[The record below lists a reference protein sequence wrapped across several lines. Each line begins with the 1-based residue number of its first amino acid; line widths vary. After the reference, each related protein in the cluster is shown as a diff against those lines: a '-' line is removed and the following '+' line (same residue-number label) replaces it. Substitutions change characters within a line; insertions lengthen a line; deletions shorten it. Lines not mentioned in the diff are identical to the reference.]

1 MLRRPPISTRT
12 DTLFPYPTLF
22 RSAAVFVLE
31 VRDGFEDGE
40 SLGGQGRDKQAVTDL
55 GGQSQAGRGACE
67 EARASPRGAAR
78 GAEHTAPNSADD
90 DRGKCEP
97 PPSPPAGGGEKARD
111 RQKGVRDRKN
121 KRLKLR

>member
-1 MLRRPPISTRT
+1 MRISDWSSDVCSSDLKGHGDAYDDGARGDDLTVA
-12 DTLFPYPTLF
+12 LFF
-22 RSAAVFVLE
+22 FVAAVFVLE

-97 PPSPPAGGGEKARD
+97 RSDEHKSELP
-111 RQKGVRDRKN
+111 
-121 KRLKLR
+121 

>member
-1 MLRRPPISTRT
+1 MRISDCSSDVCSSDLNQAAEYHKGHGDAYDDGARGDDLTVA
-12 DTLFPYPTLF
+12 LFF
-22 RSAAVFVLE
+22 FVAAVFVLE

-78 GAEHTAPNSADD
+78 RSEEQTAELQSLMRNAYADF
-90 DRGKCEP
+90 C
-97 PPSPPAGGGEKARD
+97 
-111 RQKGVRDRKN
+111 
-121 KRLKLR
+121 LKKK